1 MALCVP
7 VSMPSGS
14 ATVACGAFYLILQK
28 GSSISDP
35 WPTPLKPFEPK
46 RLLEMHLDWALHVLE
61 RGQGAGQ
68 TVCFCRNLMP
78 PTLSFV
84 RPAGQERLVTAY
96 WGDQTAWT
104 LHLRWYIFHTPSDDT
119 TEKQNQ
125 PSTDPYHVLILWQC
139 CIVKQCYIYQCKAGT
154 GICQYYVNP
163 TYNTYGTAM
172 SVREINIIQRFLV
185 NSIYFLS
192 AVPFRGS
199 SASISQSPMSPLQL
213 HFFQAIWSFFCVC
226 VCVGI
231 TANYG
236 DNVTKQRHSIY
247 FTTWGSTLR
256 IFHLWQKCTL
266 PWR

>member
-1 MALCVP
+1 MPQKITRDVSFVFVLVCAHYFPHVHIMALCVP

-68 TVCFCRNLMP
+68 TVCFFRNLMP

-104 LHLRWYIFHTPSDDT
+104 LHLRWFIFHTPSDDT

-125 PSTDPYHVLILWQC
+125 PSTDPYHVLIL
-139 CIVKQCYIYQCKAGT
+139 CKT
-154 GICQYYVNP
+154 MLY
-163 TYNTYGTAM
+163 
-172 SVREINIIQRFLV
+172 
-185 NSIYFLS
+185 LS
-192 AVPFRGS
+192 
-199 SASISQSPMSPLQL
+199 M
-213 HFFQAIWSFFCVC
+213 
-226 VCVGI
+226 
-231 TANYG
+231 
-236 DNVTKQRHSIY
+236 
-247 FTTWGSTLR
+247 
-256 IFHLWQKCTL
+256 
-266 PWR
+266 